1 MITSYVLTGNAFGGS
16 NLSQH
21 TEQSAVKVAWFSYC
35 LVHSQ
40 PILVQQL
47 PKWQWVSQCDGG
59 WQSSGSAGLL
69 HPAHPWSYHN
79 IYVNFGSYKCLENF
93 ESKSMLKLSVPISN
107 WWFSNTY
114 FRNTKSIPSKLLSW
128 LSRSHNTDA
137 NIYSYLTPNIT
148 LIFDTESLTLSAKFF
163 LVAHSHSQTD
173 GS

>member
-21 TEQSAVKVAWFSYC
+21 TEQPAVKVAWFSYW
-35 LVHSQ
+35 LIHSQ
-40 PILVQQL
+40 PFLVQQL

-79 IYVNFGSYKCLENF
+79 IYVNFGSCKCLDNF
-93 ESKSMLKLSVPISN
+93 ESKSMLDCQCQSAIGDSVTPTS
-107 WWFSNTY
+107 T
-114 FRNTKSIPSKLLSW
+114 TESIPSCMLEP
-128 LSRSHNTDA
+128 HNTDA

-148 LIFDTESLTLSAKFF
+148 LIFDIEPITSFAIFL
-163 LVAHSHSQTD
+163 LVAHSHSQTET
-173 GS
+173 S